1 MYVLIALPPA
11 LLIVSAVGFATVVY
25 MTIIVKAFTMD
36 VIYQLILAILLSE
49 LMVLYLIRDY
59 VHESMSMGRAFVLLP
74 IYWFLLGT
82 VTITSPFIP
91 INNWLKTTR

>member
-1 MYVLIALPPA
+1 
-11 LLIVSAVGFATVVY
+11 